1 MTQRVEGSGFWQ
13 RVSGPAVIGEVQG
26 WFNVVGGAWPL
37 LSLRTFEAIF
47 GPKADRWLEYTVAGL
62 LVTNGACQIIAARR
76 GETDTARRL
85 GGGTALT
92 LLAIDVVFVPAGV
105 IRWTYLIDAAL
116 EAGWLGLWARTL
128 KH

>member
-1 MTQRVEGSGFWQ
+1 MSD
-13 RVSGPAVIGEVQG
+13 PAVIGEAQG

-37 LSLRTFEAIF
+37 QSLRTFEAIF
-47 GPKADRWLEYTVAGL
+47 GPRPTGGSSTQSSDSSSPTAPARSSLP
-62 LVTNGACQIIAARR
+62 AARC

-92 LLAIDVVFVPAGV
+92 LLAIDVVFVPAGR

-116 EAGWLGLWARTL
+116 EAGWLGLWAGTRRR
-128 KH
+128 

>member
-1 MTQRVEGSGFWQ
+1 
-13 RVSGPAVIGEVQG
+13 VSDPAVIGEVQG